1 MANSP
6 IKLLLLQA
14 NELSSDE
21 IGMLESLLIK
31 KKLSGLKIIA
41 KDLRIRLTGATRK
54 QDIIECLMCMAHI
67 GAIQKDE
74 GADSD
79 DGCAISY
86 LTDETKQDIREL
98 PAFSSV
104 TN

>member
-1 MANSP
+1 M
-6 IKLLLLQA
+6 Q
-14 NELSSDE
+14 
-21 IGMLESLLIK
+21 
-31 KKLSGLKIIA
+31 
-41 KDLRIRLTGATRK
+41 K
-54 QDIIECLMCMAHI
+54 QDIIEHLMCMARI

-79 DGCAISY
+79 DACAISY
-86 LTDETKQDIREL
+86 LTDETKQDIQEL